1 MNFDNYP
8 DNQIIYNSDRLVLN
22 AKKDNIFLIAKNDVS
37 ISTANDLHID
47 TTSVVVNAKDIQFG
61 IGNDLEPVAKAD
73 SVVSVINNLMTSLA
87 TFCTSLSKATG
98 QGMGS
103 ISLLEVNASA
113 EKLLNELAQQGK
125 DLNNIKSTITYTN

>member
-87 TFCTSLSKATG
+87 TFCKSLSKATG

-103 ISLLEVNASA
+103 ISLLEVNDSA